1 MAARER
7 SALIVALV
15 LLIALPLV
23 PGAIESGSVL
33 GLVRLPVESL
43 IVLLVLSVL
52 PWRAARIA
60 VATVFG
66 ALVVLATVLAALD
79 RVYRTTLSTSFDPAD
94 PQSLG
99 DGFGVVA
106 DAIGL
111 VAAVAGVLLLTL
123 VAVGL
128 AVALAWAALR
138 TDAAIGRHRRTG
150 SAVLTGVT
158 AAWIAF
164 ALIGA
169 QTSAT
174 QPAAAAASADEIGAA
189 VSRAS
194 TSVRAQSALDRAI
207 VADSYAHVPPSAL
220 FGGLRGKDVV
230 VVFIESYGRAAV
242 EGSSFSPGVDAV
254 LQRGT
259 DELSKDGYGMRSAW
273 LTSPTFGGIS
283 WLAHS
288 TLQSGLWIT
297 SQAAYDKVTATQR
310 LTLADAFRQAG
321 WKTVSDV
328 PRDTKDW
335 GVGSSFYHYETLL
348 DGRNVGYQGPTFG
361 YARIPDQYT
370 FKAFADRMLAP
381 GHQPVFADLDL
392 ISSHTPWTPLPQLV
406 PWSQIGD
413 GSIFAGQPE
422 QSATAAT
429 VWEHTETIREAYG
442 RSIQYSLGSLF
453 SFLQNV
459 DDPNLV
465 VIALGDHQA
474 ATIVSGEDASHDVP
488 VSIIARDPAVL
499 RSIDGWHW
507 QDGLQ
512 PGAPA
517 PVWKMDA
524 FRDRFLTAF
533 SAAP

>member
-1 MAARER
+1 
-7 SALIVALV
+7 
-15 LLIALPLV
+15 
-23 PGAIESGSVL
+23 
-33 GLVRLPVESL
+33 
-43 IVLLVLSVL
+43 
-52 PWRAARIA
+52 
-60 VATVFG
+60 
-66 ALVVLATVLAALD
+66 
-79 RVYRTTLSTSFDPAD
+79 
-94 PQSLG
+94 
-99 DGFGVVA
+99 
-106 DAIGL
+106 
-111 VAAVAGVLLLTL
+111 
-123 VAVGL
+123 
-128 AVALAWAALR
+128 
-138 TDAAIGRHRRTG
+138 
-150 SAVLTGVT
+150 
-158 AAWIAF
+158 
-164 ALIGA
+164 
-169 QTSAT
+169 
-174 QPAAAAASADEIGAA
+174 
-189 VSRAS
+189 
-194 TSVRAQSALDRAI
+194 
-207 VADSYAHVPPSAL
+207 
-220 FGGLRGKDVV
+220 
-230 VVFIESYGRAAV
+230 
-242 EGSSFSPGVDAV
+242 V

-348 DGRNVGYQGPTFG
+348 DGRNVGYEGPTFG

-512 PGAPA
+512 PGTPA